1 MAAAPGLAGGMPGEA
16 PMTILIRDAIVL
28 TVDKGFTIHDPGAV
42 FVAEGKIVDIG
53 PSADVLTRH
62 PTAETVIDG
71 KGKVVLPGF
80 VSAHNHLG
88 YTVFRGRSE
97 DIGFSCVTGQ
107 YYPMGLVMNRDERR
121 AIGSLTLAELLR
133 GGVTTVA
140 EMEEEAD
147 IFAPV
152 VERMGGRA
160 LIGVMIH
167 DTDIERMIKG
177 EYVFDDALRE
187 SQLAQAVGFAEQWHG
202 GADGR
207 VSAWMTA
214 NMTISSS
221 PDLLKGLR
229 EAADRLG
236 LRLSIHLGWGQAEVD
251 MVQATYGMHPFD
263 YVERNGFLASDVVCA
278 HCYHVGEEQVDRLA
292 HAGAHVAHCPLMNS
306 FRGTIAPALDY
317 MEKGVGLGLG
327 IDNYFSDNYDVVRAA
342 IQAARIRAGHPEV
355 MQASDALTLA
365 TMGSARALGIDDKV
379 GSLETGKQADIQIV
393 DMARFGLT
401 PVNDALRTL
410 VYHGHGKDV
419 DTVMVDGRILV
430 EGGEMRTVD
439 SGALIAGA
447 AKAAETAWS
456 RFTMRYGGF
465 VAH

>member
-1 MAAAPGLAGGMPGEA
+1 
-16 PMTILIRDAIVL
+16 MTILIRDGIVL
-28 TVDKGFTIHDPGAV
+28 TVDRDFTIHDPGAV
-42 FVAEGKIVDIG
+42 FVADGKIVDVG
-53 PSADVLTRH
+53 PSDAVLGRH
-62 PTAETVIDG
+62 PEAETVIDA

-107 YYPMGLVMNRDERR
+107 YYPMGLVMSREERR

-152 VERMGGRA
+152 VEKMGGRA

-167 DTDIERMIKG
+167 DTDVERMIKG
-177 EYVFDDALRE
+177 EYVFDDTLRA
-187 SQLAQAVGFAEQWHG
+187 SQLAQAVDFAEEWHG

-221 PDLLKGLR
+221 PDLLQGLR

-251 MVQATYGMHPFD
+251 MVQATHGMHPFD

-317 MEKGVGLGLG
+317 IEKGVGLGLG

-342 IQAARIRAGHPEV
+342 IQAARIRASHPEV

-379 GSLETGKQADIQIV
+379 GSLESGKRADIQIV

-419 DTVMVDGRILV
+419 DTVMVDGRVLV

-439 SGALIAGA
+439 AAALIEGAAGA
-447 AKAAETAWS
+447 AEAAWS
-456 RFTMRYGGF
+456 RFAARYGGY

>member
-1 MAAAPGLAGGMPGEA
+1 
-16 PMTILIRDAIVL
+16 MTVLIRDATVL

-42 FVAEGKIVDIG
+42 FVADGRIADVG
-53 PSADVLTRH
+53 PSADVLGRH
-62 PTAETVIDG
+62 PEAETMIDG
-71 KGKVVLPGF
+71 RGKVVLPGF

-88 YTVFRGRSE
+88 YSVFRGRSE
-97 DIGFSCVTGQ
+97 DIGYSCVTGQ
-107 YYPMGLVMNRDERR
+107 YFPMGLVMSREERR

-152 VERMGGRA
+152 VESMGGRA

-167 DTDIERMIKG
+167 DTDVERMVKG
-177 EYVFDDALRE
+177 EYVFDEGLRAR
-187 SQLAQAVGFAEQWHG
+187 QLDQAVRFAEQWHG

-207 VSAWMTA
+207 IGAWMTA

-221 PDLLKGLR
+221 PELLQGLR

-251 MVQATYGMHPFD
+251 MVKASHGMHPFD

-278 HCYHVGEEQVDRLA
+278 HCYHVGEEEVDRLA
-292 HAGAHVAHCPLMNS
+292 GAGAHVAHCPLMNS
-306 FRGTIAPALDY
+306 FRGTIAPTLDY
-317 MEKGVGLGLG
+317 LEKGVSLGLG

-342 IQAARIRAGHPEV
+342 IQVARIRAGHPEV
-355 MQASDALTLA
+355 MQAPEALTLA
-365 TMGSARALGIDDKV
+365 TIGSARVLGIDDKV
-379 GSLETGKQADIQIV
+379 GSLEAGKRADIQIV
-393 DMARFGLT
+393 DMRRFGLT

-410 VYHGHGKDV
+410 VYHAHGKDV

-430 EGGEMRTVD
+430 EGGRLKTADE
-439 SGALIAGA
+439 GALVAGAGA
-447 AKAAETAWS
+447 AAEAAWG
-456 RFTMRYGGF
+456 RF
-465 VAH
+465 VARFGGHVAR